1 MEDPSIQALVL
12 VALGSY
18 VIGSFPTAY
27 VVVRRFTG
35 KNVMEYGTR
44 NIGTLNTLRSTN
56 SKTLTLIVLL
66 GDVGKGGLALLLG
79 YLVSLG
85 FDYASG
91 TPMAVAGITAVVGHN
106 YSAFLKLR
114 GGKGLA
120 TAAPVLLYL
129 EPALAAVWIGV
140 FLVTVL
146 VSRLMVMGQISGT
159 VAAPLVGLAFF
170 HDSVVPVGI
179 LGAIV
184 FIRHAPRLKKI
195 VKGTEPRMYYRI
207 KEGHR

>member
-35 KNVMEYGTR
+35 KNVMEYGTG

-79 YLVSLG
+79 YLVSLA

-91 TPMAVAGITAVVGHN
+91 TPMAVAGISAVVGHN
-106 YSAFLKLR
+106 YSAFLKLK

-159 VAAPLVGLAFF
+159 VVAPLVGLFF
-170 HDSVVPVGI
+170 FQDSVVPVGI

-184 FIRHAPRLKKI
+184 FIRHAPRLKNI
-195 VKGTEPRMYYRI
+195 VNGTEPRMYYRTR
-207 KEGHR
+207 EGHR

>member
-35 KNVMEYGTR
+35 RNVMEYGTG
-44 NIGTLNTLRSTN
+44 NVGTMNTLRSTN

-66 GDVGKGGLALLLG
+66 GDIGKGGLALLLG

-85 FDYASG
+85 FDYTSS
-91 TPMAVAGITAVVGHN
+91 TTLAVAGITAVVGHN
-106 YSAFLKLR
+106 YSVFLKLK

-129 EPALAAVWIGV
+129 EPVLCAVWIGV
-140 FLVTVL
+140 FLLTVL

-159 VAAPLVGLAFF
+159 VAAPLLGLVFF
-170 HDSVVPVGI
+170 YDSVVPVGI
-179 LGAIV
+179 LSAIV
-184 FIRHAPRLKKI
+184 FIRHAPRLKNI

-207 KEGHR
+207 REGHR